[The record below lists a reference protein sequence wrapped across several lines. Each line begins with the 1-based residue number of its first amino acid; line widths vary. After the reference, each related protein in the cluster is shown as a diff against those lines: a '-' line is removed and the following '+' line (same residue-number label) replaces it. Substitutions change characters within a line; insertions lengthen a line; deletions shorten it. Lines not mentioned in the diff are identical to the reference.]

1 MLRYKPSDVLIRC
14 ILGASVAT
22 VPGLWQ
28 SAETVGPFRK
38 PRSGSPQPSLLT
50 EELGRSLQLL
60 IVIPGRAEAGA
71 QKSIIP
77 QFSFNIRAVLPP
89 SPWRAESTPAGYA
102 AIAACFS

>member
-1 MLRYKPSDVLIRC
+1 MATAQGFGSLLKPSP
-14 ILGASVAT
+14 T
-22 VPGLWQ
+22 
-28 SAETVGPFRK
+28 FRK